1 MLPGAELLRGAV
13 DCHVH
18 ACPHIN
24 RRSVTV
30 FEATR
35 QAAAAGMRGLGLMDN
50 FANSS
55 GLAALAMAELGH
67 LGVEVFGGI
76 ILEPPAGGV
85 APEAV
90 EVALRYGY
98 GPEQGAR
105 FVSMP
110 THHTR
115 HVARAEGRSPT
126 YVEAAFA
133 VPESG
138 PLPAP
143 VLRILDLVAAHDVVL
158 NTGHV
163 SAPEAA
169 RLVAEATARG
179 VTRVLVPCNGYAP
192 DDVRTIVRMGAHA
205 EFSFFFHTHATMV
218 GLTHV
223 DAERH
228 RAPLVP
234 LEAAAAAIRAAGPA
248 RTILSSDCGVA
259 LLPPPVEGFREYLL
273 LLGSSGFTDDELR
286 MMAAENPAGL
296 FRLGQ
301 GPDRGTGG
309 PRISAGGSC
318 S

>member
-1 MLPGAELLRGAV
+1 MLPGVELLRGAV

-30 FEATR
+30 FEATP
-35 QAAAAGMRGLGLMDN
+35 QAAAAGMRGVGLMDN

-85 APEAV
+85 SAEVV
-90 EVALRYGY
+90 EIALRYGY

-115 HVARAEGRSPT
+115 HIARAEGRNPS
-126 YVEAAFA
+126 YIEAAFA
-133 VPESG
+133 VPESR
-138 PLPAP
+138 PLPKP
-143 VLRILDLVAAHDVVL
+143 VVEILDLVAEHDVVL

-163 SAPEAA
+163 SAPEAT
-169 RLVAEATARG
+169 RLAAEAREHG
-179 VTRVLVPCNGYAP
+179 VTRVLVPCNGFSP
-192 DDVRTIVRMGAHA
+192 DDVRGIVATGAYA

-223 DAERH
+223 DREPH
-228 RAPLVP
+228 RTTFIAID
-234 LEAAAAAIRAAGPA
+234 ETAAAIRAATPA
-248 RTILSSDCGVA
+248 RTILSSDCGVS
-259 LLPPPVEGFREYLL
+259 LLPPPVEGLREYLL
-273 LLGSSGFTDDELR
+273 LLGAMGFEAEELR
-286 MMAAENPAGL
+286 VMAGENPSRL
-296 FRLGQ
+296 FRI
-301 GPDRGTGG
+301 DRSRPVT
-309 PRISAGGSC
+309 SEGSC

>member
-1 MLPGAELLRGAV
+1 MLPGIDLLRGAV

-24 RRSVTV
+24 PRSVTV

-76 ILEPPAGGV
+76 ILEPPAGGISPDTV
-85 APEAV
+85 A
-90 EVALRYGY
+90 VALGYGY
-98 GPEQGAR
+98 GAGQGAR
-105 FVSMP
+105 FVSLP

-115 HVARAEGRSPT
+115 HVATAEGRPPD

-133 VPESG
+133 VAESG

-143 VLRILDLVAAHDVVL
+143 LRRILDLVAKHDVVL

-163 SAPEAA
+163 SAPEAVRLAAAA
-169 RLVAEATARG
+169 REHG
-179 VTRVLVPCNGYAP
+179 VTRVLVPANGYPSDA
-192 DDVRTIVRMGAHA
+192 VRAIVATGAYA
-205 EFSFFFHTHATMV
+205 EFSFFFHTHAATV

-223 DAERH
+223 DAEPH
-228 RAPLVP
+228 RSLRVTID
-234 LEAAAAAIRAAGPA
+234 ETAAAIRAATPA
-248 RTILSSDCGVA
+248 RAIVSSDCGVS
-259 LLPPPVEGFREYLL
+259 LLPPPVEGLREFLL
-273 LLGSSGFTDDELR
+273 LLASAGFDERELR
-286 MMAAENPAGL
+286 AMAAENPARL
-296 FRLGQ
+296 FRVGAL
-301 GPDRGTGG
+301 
-309 PRISAGGSC
+309 SVAGSGS
-318 S
+318 

>member
-1 MLPGAELLRGAV
+1 MLPGSELLRGAV

-18 ACPHIN
+18 CCPHIN
-24 RRSVTV
+24 DRSVNV

-35 QAAAAGMRGLGLMDN
+35 QAAAAGMRGIGLMDN
-50 FANSS
+50 FANTS

-85 APEAV
+85 TPEVV
-90 EVALRYGY
+90 EIALRYGY
-98 GPEQGAR
+98 GPGSGAR
-105 FVSMP
+105 FVSLP

-115 HVARAEGRSPT
+115 NIATIEGRSRA
-126 YVEAAFA
+126 YIEAAFH

-143 VLRILDLVAAHDVVL
+143 LLRILDLVADRDAVL

-169 RLVAEATARG
+169 RLAAEAREHG
-179 VTRVLVPCNGYAP
+179 VTRIIVPCNSYAP
-192 DDVRTIVRMGAHA
+192 DEVKDIVQTGAYA
-205 EFSFFFHTHATMV
+205 EFSFFFHTHATLV

-223 DAERH
+223 DAEKHKVR
-228 RAPLVP
+228 PIPIEETV
-234 LEAAAAAIRAAGPA
+234 EAIQAATPG
-248 RTILSSDCGVA
+248 RTILSGDLGVS

-273 LLGSSGFTDDELR
+273 LLRTLGFGDADLR
-286 MMAAENPAGL
+286 TMAGENPARL
-296 FRLGQ
+296 FK
-301 GPDRGTGG
+301 
-309 PRISAGGSC
+309 AGAARA
-318 S
+318 

>member
-1 MLPGAELLRGAV
+1 MLPGADLLLGAV

-24 RRSVTV
+24 PRSVNV

-76 ILEPPAGGV
+76 ILEPPAGGIS
-85 APEAV
+85 A
-90 EVALRYGY
+90 EVVQIALRYGY
-98 GPEQGAR
+98 GPRHGAR

-115 HVARAEGRSPT
+115 HIARVEGRSAA

-138 PLPAP
+138 PLPASVP
-143 VLRILDLVAAHDVVL
+143 RILDLIAEHDVVF

-169 RLVAEATARG
+169 RLAREASEHG
-179 VTRVLVPCNGYAP
+179 VTRVLVPCNGYPP
-192 DDVRTIVRMGAHA
+192 DEVRAIVATGAYA

-223 DAERH
+223 DAEKH
-228 RAPLVP
+228 RAPFLP
-234 LEAAAAAIRAAGPA
+234 IDQTAAAIRAATPA
-248 RTILSSDCGVA
+248 QTILSSDCGVS
-259 LLPPPVEGFREYLL
+259 LLPPPAEGFREYLL
-273 LLGSSGFTDDELR
+273 LVGSVGFSEDELR
-286 MMAAENPAGL
+286 TMAAENPARL
-296 FRLGQ
+296 FRLGPASGRGAA
-301 GPDRGTGG
+301 GPVSG
-309 PRISAGGSC
+309 GGSC
-318 S
+318 P

>member
-1 MLPGAELLRGAV
+1 MMPGSELLRGAV

-30 FEATR
+30 FDATR

-50 FANSS
+50 FANSA
-55 GLAALAMAELGH
+55 GMAALAMAELGH

-85 APEAV
+85 SPEAV
-90 EVALRYGY
+90 EIALRYGY
-98 GPEQGAR
+98 GEGHGAR

-115 HVARAEGRSPT
+115 HVARTEGRSPG

-143 VLRILDLVAAHDVVL
+143 LLEILDLIAAHDVVL

-163 SAPEAA
+163 SAPEARRLAVEA
-169 RLVAEATARG
+169 RAHGVA
-179 VTRVLVPCNGYAP
+179 RVLVPCNGYAP
-192 DDVRTIVRMGAHA
+192 EDVRGIAATGAYA

-223 DAERH
+223 DREKH
-228 RAPLVP
+228 RATFVP
-234 LEAAAAAIRAAGPA
+234 VEETAAAIRAATPA
-248 RTILSSDCGVA
+248 RSIVSSDCGVS
-259 LLPPPVEGFREYLL
+259 LLPPPVEGLREYLAL
-273 LLGSSGFTDDELR
+273 LAAVGFDDEALR
-286 MMAAENPAGL
+286 VMVAENPARL
-296 FRLGQ
+296 FRV
-301 GPDRGTGG
+301 GPVT
-309 PRISAGGSC
+309 SGGSC
-318 S
+318 P

>member
-55 GLAALAMAELGH
+55 GMAALAMAELGH

-85 APEAV
+85 SPQVV
-90 EVALRYGY
+90 EIALRYGY
-98 GPEQGAR
+98 GDGNQGAR

-115 HVARAEGRSPT
+115 HIAQTEGRSPA
-126 YVEAAFA
+126 YVEAGFA

-143 VLRILDLVAAHDVVL
+143 LLEVLDLIAAHDAVL

-163 SAPEAA
+163 SAPEAM
-169 RLVAEATARG
+169 RLAAEARRHG
-179 VTRVLVPCNGYAP
+179 ITRVLVPCNGYSP
-192 DDVRTIVRMGAHA
+192 DEVRAIAETRAYA

-223 DAERH
+223 DREKH
-228 RAPLVP
+228 RATFVP
-234 LEAAAAAIRAAGPA
+234 VDETAAAIRAATPA
-248 RTILSSDCGVA
+248 RSIVSSDCGVF
-259 LLPPPVEGFREYLL
+259 LLPPPVEGLREYLL
-273 LLGSSGFTDDELR
+273 LLAAVGFDADELR
-286 MMAAENPAGL
+286 VMVADNPARL
-296 FRLGQ
+296 FRLAGV
-301 GPDRGTGG
+301 T
-309 PRISAGGSC
+309 SGGS
-318 S
+318 SP